1 MAGCMLCPRRC
12 GADRAAGARG
22 ACGADASI
30 RVARAMLHRWEEP
43 CISLGAGSGAVFFA
57 GCPLGCVFCQNEA
70 ISRGRAG
77 AAIDEGR
84 LFDIFFELKQ
94 QGAENINLVTPTHY
108 ADVLSRVLRRAKR
121 AGLGLPIVYNCG
133 GYESVEALRLL
144 EGLIDV
150 YLPDF
155 KYWSTTLAARYSRA
169 GDYPAVARRAL
180 SEMTRQRPVAAF
192 DGEKLVSGVLVRHLV
207 LPGCAEDSKAILRYL
222 YETYGD
228 DIWISIM
235 RQYTPSEKLSGF
247 DELGR
252 RVTDEEYEDVL
263 RFAAQLGITCGYT
276 QLDESA
282 KDSFIPQFD
291 LAGVLAAREDKNDE
305 H

>member
-1 MAGCMLCPRRC
+1 MSVCNICPRKCNAERLPLAENGEGFC
-12 GADRAAGARG
+12 GLGGAPKIARAA
-22 ACGADASI
+22 
-30 RVARAMLHRWEEP
+30 LHFWEEP
-43 CISLGAGSGAVFFA
+43 PISGENGSGTVFFS
-57 GCPLGCVFCQNEA
+57 GCNLGCIFCQNKK
-70 ISRGRAG
+70 ISRGRFGKTVTPERLREIYEELINKG
-77 AAIDEGR
+77 AH
-84 LFDIFFELKQ
+84 
-94 QGAENINLVTPTHY
+94 NINLVTPTHF
-108 ADVLSRVLRRAKR
+108 ADAVLASLEPKLSV
-121 AGLGLPIVYNCG
+121 PVVYNCG

-207 LPGCAEDSKAILRYL
+207 LPGCTEDSKAILRYL

-235 RQYTPSEKLSGF
+235 RQYTPSEKLSGV